1 MNEAGKDIEINE
13 YDGNVLFVDDEDNI
27 LISIKRGLMDEEF
40 GQFYTNNGY
49 DALKIMEENEI
60 AVLVTDMKMP
70 EMSGLELIRITNE
83 KFPETVKMILS
94 GYAQVS
100 NLLAAINSGQ
110 IFRYIVKPWKM
121 ESEFIPAIKQALK
134 YYNLRKQK
142 KLLLEQLKIRNAE
155 LQEKMEEEKR
165 LKEIIEAQLKKREK
179 ALDSITQKV
188 IPFTSEV
195 IQTMDGLSV
204 LDPQS
209 IQLISTDLKKKGMEI
224 LEILR
229 KLEAILKQ

>member
-1 MNEAGKDIEINE
+1 MEMAFDE
-13 YDGNVLFVDDEDNI
+13 YHGNVLFVDDEDNI
-27 LISIKRGLMDEEF
+27 LLSIKRGLLDEEF
-40 GQFYTNNGY
+40 GQFYANNGQE
-49 DALKIMEENEI
+49 ALKIMEENEI

-70 EMSGLELIRITNE
+70 GMSGLELIRHTNE
-83 KFPETVKMILS
+83 RYPDTVKIILS

-121 ESEFIPAIKQALK
+121 ESEFIPTIKQAIK

-142 KLLLEQLKIRNAE
+142 NVLLNQLKEQN
-155 LQEKMEEEKR
+155 EKLKQMV
-165 LKEIIEAQLKKREK
+165 LKEKKLKEVIQSQLQSREK
-179 ALDSITQKV
+179 ALDDITQQV

-195 IQTMDGLSV
+195 IQTMEGLTM

-209 IQLISTDLKKKGMEI
+209 LDLISKDLKKKGENI
-224 LEILR
+224 LQILR
-229 KLEAILKQ
+229 KLEALLKATEQL